1 MGLQWFSQSLN
12 ALFPK
17 SLQWG
22 QSLGGVKL
30 LALLQYSA
38 ACTSKLQ
45 ELSRANSESR
55 CFIISPSS
63 KSQVL
68 KHGRN
73 CTVLLFQI
81 SGEKL
86 GNFNA
91 LQVWNKFSK
100 ITRPGILS
108 LFSTPS
114 FSWASTVS
122 EYLLHGK
129 AVPEYSGQP
138 FYLCEHDICWTEHRA
153 RNFGVLLISLISLF
167 LVCFFFSTHQLC
179 TEERWNSNL
188 PERSRANHGS
198 VTSI

>member
-1 MGLQWFSQSLN
+1 MGLQGFSQSLN

-138 FYLCEHDICWTEHRA
+138 FYLWTRYLLNRTQSQKFRGA
-153 RNFGVLLISLISLF
+153 FNFSHFPFSCL
-167 LVCFFFSTHQLC
+167 FFFFHSSVMHWREVEQQ
-179 TEERWNSNL
+179 
-188 PERSRANHGS
+188 PSRKEQS
-198 VTSI
+198 